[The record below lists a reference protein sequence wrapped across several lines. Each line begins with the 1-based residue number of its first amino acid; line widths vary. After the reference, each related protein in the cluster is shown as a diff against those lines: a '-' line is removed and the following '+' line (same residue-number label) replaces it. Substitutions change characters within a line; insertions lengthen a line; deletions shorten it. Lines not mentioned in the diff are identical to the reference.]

1 MFSIGL
7 KPIQMGPQR
16 NPMVSIVTFNKTKL
30 QHRLCG
36 NIVSKK
42 KRLCGNIL
50 IFFSEDSLVLIKY
63 WYKISLYDKAF
74 PYIKLV
80 YTLELSVVP

>member
-42 KRLCGNIL
+42 K
-50 IFFSEDSLVLIKY
+50 KTM
-63 WYKISLYDKAF
+63 W
-74 PYIKLV
+74 
-80 YTLELSVVP
+80 